1 MKIQWRKNVL
11 LLVLSGYVVLLI
23 IFLSMMWPGNLA
35 AKDAYDV
42 LEGPLMA
49 LIGGSLALAK
59 DLIDDPTDPGDA
71 AGSSDGGDQEAN
83 QQQIHGQDEGAR
95 Q

>member
-1 MKIQWRKNVL
+1 MKIHWRKNVL
-11 LLVLSGYVVLLI
+11 LLVLSGYAVILV
-23 IFLSMMWPGNLA
+23 IFMAMMWPGNIT

-59 DLIDDPTDPGDA
+59 DLIDDPSENSGDQKGDDEEVNGKDKDPG
-71 AGSSDGGDQEAN
+71 E
-83 QQQIHGQDEGAR
+83 
-95 Q
+95 

>member
-11 LLVLSGYVVLLI
+11 VLVLSGYAVLLV
-23 IFLSMMWPGNLA
+23 IFISMMWPGNLS

-49 LIGGSLALAK
+49 LIGGSLALSK
-59 DLIDDPTDPGDA
+59 DLIDDPSDPPESPD
-71 AGSSDGGDQEAN
+71 S
-83 QQQIHGQDEGAR
+83 
-95 Q
+95 